1 LEPDYEFVPSYYPAN
16 YAMRFKFLQKKIT
29 APRAVVLRDSEDA
42 EGTRLLEASLSS
54 DGDILIQGR
63 DYGDGVE
70 KVLGV
75 REYEWAWKI
84 PADQLPVLLRALEAD
99 DDVLS
104 ALKRRFSGNDAAHL
118 GPFLDAHGI
127 ATEKWSRLGD

>member
-1 LEPDYEFVPSYYPAN
+1 
-16 YAMRFKFLQKKIT
+16 MRFKFLQKKIT
-29 APRAVVLRDSEDA
+29 APRVVVLRDSEDA
-42 EGTRLLEASLSS
+42 EGTRLLEAFLSS

-70 KVLGV
+70 QILGM

-84 PADQLPVLLRALEAD
+84 PAGHVPALLRALEAD

-104 ALKRRFSGNDAAHL
+104 ALKRRFSGNDAANL
-118 GPFLDAHGI
+118 GECLDAHGI

>member
-1 LEPDYEFVPSYYPAN
+1 
-16 YAMRFKFLQKKIT
+16 MRFKFTQKKNT
-29 APRAVVLRDSEDA
+29 APRVVVLHDSEDA
-42 EGTRLLEASLSS
+42 EGTRLLEAFLSS

-70 KVLGV
+70 KILGM

-84 PADQLPVLLRALEAD
+84 RAGHVPALLRALEAD

-118 GPFLDAHGI
+118 GEFLDAHGI

>member
-1 LEPDYEFVPSYYPAN
+1 
-16 YAMRFKFLQKKIT
+16 MRFKSLQKKIT
-29 APRAVVLRDSEDA
+29 APRVVVLRDDEDA
-42 EGTRLLEASLSS
+42 EGTRLLEAFLNG
-54 DGDILIQGR
+54 DGDILIRGR

-70 KVLGV
+70 RILGM

-84 PADQLPVLLRALEAD
+84 PAGHVPALLRALEAD

-104 ALKRRFSGNDAAHL
+104 ALKRRFSGNDAADL
-118 GPFLDAHGI
+118 GEFLDAHGI

>member
-1 LEPDYEFVPSYYPAN
+1 
-16 YAMRFKFLQKKIT
+16 MRPKFLQKKST
-29 APRAVVLRDSEDA
+29 TPRAVVLRDSEDA
-42 EGTRLLEASLSS
+42 EGTRLLMASLNG
-54 DGDILIQGR
+54 DGDIVIEGR

-84 PADQLPVLLRALEAD
+84 PAGQLPALRRALEAD

-118 GPFLDAHGI
+118 GQFLDVHGI

>member
-1 LEPDYEFVPSYYPAN
+1 
-16 YAMRFKFLQKKIT
+16 MRFKLPQKKNT
-29 APRAVVLRDSEDA
+29 TPRAVVLRDSEDA
-42 EGTRLLEASLSS
+42 EGTRLLEAFLSS

-75 REYEWAWKI
+75 REYEWAWTI
-84 PADQLPVLLRALEAD
+84 PAGQVPALLRALEAD

-104 ALKRRFSGNDAAHL
+104 ALQRRFSGNDAAHL
-118 GPFLDAHGI
+118 GQFLDAHGI

>member
-1 LEPDYEFVPSYYPAN
+1 
-16 YAMRFKFLQKKIT
+16 MRFKFFQKKIT
-29 APRAVVLRDSEDA
+29 APSVVVLRDSEDA
-42 EGTRLLEASLSS
+42 EGTRLLQAFLSS

-70 KVLGV
+70 QIFGL
-75 REYEWAWKI
+75 REYEWAWRI
-84 PADQLPVLLRALEAD
+84 PAGHVPALLRALEAE

-104 ALKRRFSGNDAAHL
+104 ALKRRFSGNDDAHL
-118 GPFLDAHGI
+118 GEFLDAHGI

>member
-1 LEPDYEFVPSYYPAN
+1 
-16 YAMRFKFLQKKIT
+16 MRFKFRQKKIT
-29 APRAVVLRDSEDA
+29 APSVVVLRASEDA
-42 EGTRLLEASLSS
+42 EGTRLLQAFLNG
-54 DGDILIQGR
+54 DGDIVVEGR

-84 PADQLPVLLRALEAD
+84 PAGQLPALLAALEAD

-104 ALKRRFSGNDAAHL
+104 ALKRRFSGNDATDL
-118 GPFLDAHGI
+118 GEFLDAHGI